1 MALEFPTQLISKV
14 CCTNDGA
21 TLELGKNCQLSE
33 DGGFVRHGTLRCCHC
48 NTNFAIDDGILK
60 MLNDIALDNQS
71 KREQQLRNENAFRS
85 IQIIR
90 QAWDE
95 NAHHSMEMIP
105 TLEAMSLRYDYRW
118 PLCPAFLSVSRLP
131 TTYVSLFC
139 APLSGQFEPIYMRS
153 LIQDNIMYITN
164 KIGNL

>member
-1 MALEFPTQLISKV
+1 MALEFPTRLISKV

-71 KREQQLRNENAFRS
+71 KREQQLPLAALSRFLERIPLANNLGGLILCTVERP
-85 IQIIR
+85 IR
-90 QAWDE
+90 ADLHAE
-95 NAHHSMEMIP
+95 
-105 TLEAMSLRYDYRW
+105 RYTR
-118 PLCPAFLSVSRLP
+118 
-131 TTYVSLFC
+131 
-139 APLSGQFEPIYMRS
+139 
-153 LIQDNIMYITN
+153 
-164 KIGNL
+164 